1 MSEEQDASRVEY
13 RPVTILQMLKDMK
26 NNSKLAVDL
35 GYLSIVFNERELA
48 KRVLEL
54 EKEID
59 KSIYQLWMST
69 ALAVRDGEDAEKL
82 VGIMKVGSAIDEI
95 TNAAADMAIIVN
107 RGLTHPSLRKVF
119 QRIED
124 RYSKV
129 SVNGRS
135 TLAGKKIGALSLE
148 TKIGVEVLAVKRDR
162 WIINPTDDEILKPR
176 DILLVK
182 GSRSGVPI
190 LNKLASGEL
199 KEVPRL

>member
-190 LNKLASGEL
+190 LNKLASGKL

>member
-119 QRIED
+119 QKIED

-129 SVNGRS
+129 SINGRS

>member
-119 QRIED
+119 QKIED

-129 SVNGRS
+129 RINGRS

>member
-13 RPVTILQMLKDMK
+13 RPVTIRQMLKDMK

-119 QRIED
+119 RRIED

-190 LNKLASGEL
+190 LNKLASGKL

>member
-1 MSEEQDASRVEY
+1 
-13 RPVTILQMLKDMK
+13 MLKDMK

-35 GYLSIVFNERELA
+35 GYLSIVFNERELS
-48 KRVLEL
+48 KKVLEL

-59 KSIYQLWMST
+59 MSIYQLWMST

-107 RGLTHPSLRKVF
+107 KGLTHPSLRKVF

-129 SVNGRS
+129 SINRRS
-135 TLAGKKIGALSLE
+135 PLAGKKIGALSLE
-148 TKIGVEVLAVKRDR
+148 TKIGVEVLAVKRYR
-162 WIINPTDDEILKPR
+162 WIINPTNDEILKPR
-176 DILLVK
+176 DVLLVK